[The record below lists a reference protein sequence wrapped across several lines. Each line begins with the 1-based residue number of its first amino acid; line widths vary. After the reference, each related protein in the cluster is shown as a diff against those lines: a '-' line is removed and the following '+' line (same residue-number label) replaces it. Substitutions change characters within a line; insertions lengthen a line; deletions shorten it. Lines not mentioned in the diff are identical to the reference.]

1 MEVFYCDISKVNIS
15 DINLSLISKER
26 LAKANDYNTRIKKIQ
41 SLVSYLL
48 LRYVFLKRSIDILNY
63 EFSYNLYGKP
73 SLSGVNYDFSIS
85 HSNNIVAVIVDE
97 DFLGLDIE
105 MIDYKKDLTKLQ
117 RVLTKEELEEY
128 SGLSTTKQKE
138 YFYGKWV
145 MKEAHFKMLGIGY
158 KKELNSLNLSYK
170 LKYINDTFNNQYI
183 ISSTVNDF
191 TVIEVEFNDI
201 NR

>member
-26 LAKANDYNTRIKKIQ
+26 LAKANDYNTHIKKIQ

-73 SLSGVNYDFSIS
+73 SLSGVSYDFSIS

-105 MIDYKKDLTKLQ
+105 LIDYKKDLTKLQ

-128 SGLSTTKQKE
+128 GGLSTKRV
-138 YFYGKWV
+138 F
-145 MKEAHFKMLGIGY
+145 L
-158 KKELNSLNLSYK
+158 
-170 LKYINDTFNNQYI
+170 
-183 ISSTVNDF
+183 
-191 TVIEVEFNDI
+191 
-201 NR
+201 R

>member
-26 LAKANDYNTRIKKIQ
+26 LVKANDYNTHIKKIQ

-85 HSNNIVAVIVDE
+85 HSNNIVAVIVDD

-158 KKELNSLNLSYK
+158 KKEFNSLNLSYK